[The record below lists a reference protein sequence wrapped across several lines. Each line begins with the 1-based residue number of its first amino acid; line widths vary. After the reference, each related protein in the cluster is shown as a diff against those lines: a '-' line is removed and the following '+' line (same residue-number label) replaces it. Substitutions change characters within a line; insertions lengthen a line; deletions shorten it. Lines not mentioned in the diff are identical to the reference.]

1 VDHKIVEFEYAQ
13 FGMTGLETSFALVR
27 SCLPGLDLEKIISL
41 FSIQPRRIFDL
52 PAATIELQQPAVL
65 TLFLPDEKWIVN
77 DLYSRSG
84 NTPLLGKELT
94 GKPVGIIN
102 KDKLFLK

>member
-1 VDHKIVEFEYAQ
+1 
-13 FGMTGLETSFALVR
+13 MTGLETSFALVR

-52 PAATIELQQPAVL
+52 PAATIDVHQPAAL
-65 TLFLPDEKWIVN
+65 TLFLPDEKWSVN
-77 DLYSRSG
+77 DLYSRSR
-84 NTPLLGKELT
+84 NTPLLGRELT